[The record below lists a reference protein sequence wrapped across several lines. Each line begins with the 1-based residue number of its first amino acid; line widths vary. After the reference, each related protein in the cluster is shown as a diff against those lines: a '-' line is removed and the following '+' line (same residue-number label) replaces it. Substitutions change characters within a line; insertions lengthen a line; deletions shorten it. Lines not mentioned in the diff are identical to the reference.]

1 MERRKK
7 EKTKMIVLLAIFLFL
22 LIYYM
27 GLVYVTKVAFK
38 RKNINLS
45 LGVNLFLPFFV
56 LKTFAKVLKKNWYN
70 KKTRKKVLIDIV
82 FGYNMGLII
91 LVEIVHFGFVKGM
104 LVSDKKE
111 KLSFMAKF
119 ANFRNSTMKKSFSDN
134 MESQLVYA

>member
-1 MERRKK
+1 
-7 EKTKMIVLLAIFLFL
+7 
-22 LIYYM
+22 
-27 GLVYVTKVAFK
+27 
-38 RKNINLS
+38 
-45 LGVNLFLPFFV
+45 
-56 LKTFAKVLKKNWYN
+56 
-70 KKTRKKVLIDIV
+70 KTRKKVLIDII

-91 LVEIVHFGFVKGM
+91 LVEIVHFGFVKGI